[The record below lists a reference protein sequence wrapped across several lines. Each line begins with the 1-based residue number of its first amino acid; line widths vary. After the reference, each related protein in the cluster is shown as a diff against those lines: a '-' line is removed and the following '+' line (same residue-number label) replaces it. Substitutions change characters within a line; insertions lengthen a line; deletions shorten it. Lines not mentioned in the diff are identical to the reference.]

1 MNLTLPSIAFKLP
14 EWHESQF
21 KQFKTAEKQ
30 LAKLASSAGTNSDK
44 FNDTIYRLMNL
55 VVKQKVFDP
64 AKLLTS
70 AIDVRAFTYLL
81 STNNSFAEALT
92 LSSKTFERIRAIRR
106 PMSRLSLTQMIRAY
120 LVYFDLYVN
129 NQMLMVWS
137 KFIQDELSTL
147 SSRDTSGANQLQ
159 VYKDNKHLIFLPSA
173 PAVLTRKAI
182 KESVDLDRLLEKLSL
197 TGYSDSRFFQICQY
211 HYYLETLKSI
221 AKGQDHPILAEV
233 VKSNVVNCPYDNTK
247 LLGHAIL
254 EILID
259 RSEHAYISPAWQ
271 RVVLEI
277 AGDPR
282 VPQTSSRYLQWWS
295 LLGDERIA
303 KVRGWLSSFDLK
315 LFLETLE
322 QSAKESRNTDMERMF
337 GDRKVFMEGLLKQ
350 GLVTNSRLFLSR
362 AAESF
367 LKSAYKKEELPEY
380 ARVDSRDTSMIYLNL
395 AGRIHMI
402 EGSHSFQIKF
412 MDKLPEKLY
421 VANYS
426 KARFSDSELRTL
438 AKSHYYKQFGDDG
451 GYVEFPHQGFL
462 NWQHKAISYL
472 QEHNIKLEISRLIPK
487 DKYRSYKEKFGI

>member
-1 MNLTLPSIAFKLP
+1 MNLTLPSISFDLP

-21 KQFKTAEKQ
+21 KQIRAAEKT
-30 LAKLASSAGTNSDK
+30 LNKIASSAGTSSNK
-44 FNDTIYRLMNL
+44 FNNSIYRMMNL
-55 VVKQKVFDP
+55 VVKERVSDP
-64 AKLLTS
+64 TRLMS
-70 AIDVRAFTYLL
+70 SPICVRAFTYLL
-81 STNNSFAEALT
+81 STEPVFAKALK
-92 LSSKTFERIRAIRR
+92 LSKATFDHIRTIRN

-120 LVYFDLYVN
+120 IVNFDLYVN
-129 NQMLMVWS
+129 QDVLMEWS
-137 KFIQDELSTL
+137 TFIQNELLNLPL
-147 SSRDTSGANQLQ
+147 SQGVSQLQ
-159 VYKDNKHLIFLPSA
+159 IYRDNDQLIFLPYA
-173 PAVLTRKAI
+173 PSIIVRRAHEEKL
-182 KESVDLDRLLEKLSL
+182 DLDRMIEKLGL
-197 TGYSDSRFFQICQY
+197 TGYADSRFLQICQY
-211 HYYLETLKSI
+211 QYYLETLKSL
-221 AKGQDHPILAEV
+221 AKGQEHPILAEI
-233 VKSNVVNCPYDNTK
+233 VKTSVVNSPYEDNK

-259 RSEHAYISPAWQ
+259 RSDASYISPAWQ

-282 VPQTSSRYLQWWS
+282 VPKSSSRYLQWWS
-295 LLGDERIA
+295 LLGNERIA

-322 QSAKESRNTDMERMF
+322 QSAKETKNADMERMF

-395 AGRIHMI
+395 AGQIHMI

-412 MDKLPEKLY
+412 MDKLPDKLY

-426 KARFSDSELRTL
+426 RTRFSDTELRTMP
-438 AKSHYYKQFGDDG
+438 KNHYYKQFGNDDG
-451 GYVEFPHQGFL
+451 YAEFTHQGYL
-462 NWQHKAISYL
+462 NWQHKAITYL
-472 QEHNIKLEISRLIPK
+472 QEKNIKLEVGKLIPK
-487 DKYRSYKEKFGI
+487 DSYRRYKEKFGI

>member
-1 MNLTLPSIAFKLP
+1 MNLSLPSISFNLP

-21 KQFKTAEKQ
+21 KHIRAAEKT
-30 LAKLASSAGTNSDK
+30 LSKIASSAGTSSDK
-44 FNDTIYRLMNL
+44 FNNSIYRMMNL
-55 VVKQKVFDP
+55 VVKERVSDP
-64 AKLLTS
+64 TRLMS
-70 AIDVRAFTYLL
+70 SPICVRAFTYLL
-81 STNNSFAEALT
+81 STEPAFAKALK
-92 LSSKTFERIRAIRR
+92 LSKATFDHLRTIRN

-120 LVYFDLYVN
+120 IVNFDLYVN
-129 NQMLMVWS
+129 QDVLMDWS
-137 KFIQDELSTL
+137 RFIQDELFNLPLNQGVS
-147 SSRDTSGANQLQ
+147 QLQ
-159 VYKDNKHLIFLPSA
+159 IYRDNNQLIFLPYA
-173 PAVLTRKAI
+173 PSIIVRRAHEEKL
-182 KESVDLDRLLEKLSL
+182 DLDRMIEKLGL
-197 TGYSDSRFFQICQY
+197 NGYADSRFLQICQY
-211 HYYLETLKSI
+211 QYYLETLKSL
-221 AKGQDHPILAEV
+221 AKGQEHPILAEI
-233 VKSNVVNCPYDNTK
+233 VKTSVVNSPYEDNK

-259 RSEHAYISPAWQ
+259 RSDPDYISPAWQ

-282 VPQTSSRYLQWWS
+282 IPQTSPRYLQWWS
-295 LLGDERIA
+295 ILGDERVS

-380 ARVDSRDTSMIYLNL
+380 ARVDSKDTSMIYLNL

-402 EGSHSFQIKF
+402 EGSHSFSIKF
-412 MDKLPEKLY
+412 MNKLPDKLY

-426 KARFSDSELRTL
+426 RTRFSDSDLRSKPKHL
-438 AKSHYYKQFGDDG
+438 YYDDFGDDDG
-451 GYVEFPHQGFL
+451 FIEFSHQGYL
-462 NWQHKAISYL
+462 SWQHKAITYL
-472 QEHNIKLEISRLIPK
+472 QEKNIKLEVGKLIPK
-487 DKYRSYKEKFGI
+487 DKYRLYKEKFGI